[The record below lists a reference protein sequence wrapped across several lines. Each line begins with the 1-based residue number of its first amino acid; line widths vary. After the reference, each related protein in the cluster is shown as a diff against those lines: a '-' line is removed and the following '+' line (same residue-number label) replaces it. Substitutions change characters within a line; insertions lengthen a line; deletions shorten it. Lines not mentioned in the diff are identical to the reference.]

1 MKKKVLHQTGVL
13 VFAIVLTGCAAGGPA
28 TVSSVEQEEALQQAA
43 SSQSIEGENPA
54 EASEPVEE
62 EKNPCD
68 VISQQLVEESRN
80 TMKTVDGTCQDQKIE
95 VNPMWAIDY
104 DGSVRIRIYDAAGN
118 LISESIE
125 KP

>member
-1 MKKKVLHQTGVL
+1 MKKNVLHRIGVL
-13 VFAIVLTGCAAGGPA
+13 VLTIVLTGCAGGSAP
-28 TVSSVEQEEALQQAA
+28 VNSVEQEEALQAA
-43 SSQSIEGENPA
+43 PDQSMEGENPS
-54 EASEPVEE
+54 EASEPIEE

-68 VISQQLVEESRN
+68 AILQQLVDDSRN
-80 TMKTVDGTCQDQKIE
+80 SMKTVDGSCQDQKIE

-118 LISESIE
+118 LISESVE